1 MFTVRLLL
9 IRRSIDS
16 KVTGLWPLMSYWC
29 SYLWFVA
36 HWGCLLGGLRHAIE
50 RVLWFDLYDTYDVYL
65 NIVYIFHPKASSLSG
80 NVISAEKATTFS
92 WLQSIQL
99 RLSLFEGIAVT
110 KWQSHVNDLGSL
122 SRAAVVIQLAEQSF
136 PIPEDPGSNR
146 AYWKFAFC

>member
-1 MFTVRLLL
+1 MSLEYVLWCRIDAIIYDLLL
-9 IRRSIDS
+9 IEA
-16 KVTGLWPLMSYWC
+16 VFC
-29 SYLWFVA
+29 
-36 HWGCLLGGLRHAIE
+36 GGLRHAIE

-122 SRAAVVIQLAEQSF
+122 SRAAVVAQ
-136 PIPEDPGSNR
+136 
-146 AYWKFAFC
+146 